1 MKVGQTTCSEVTFRI
16 EMSLRI
22 MNEYIFLKTDFKNIG
37 WVFIGF
43 VGFHRHIGLPSYD
56 LVSVSFVWE
65 KKWQDNLEVM
75 NAFTRTSAVETL
87 IYTYES

>member
-1 MKVGQTTCSEVTFRI
+1 
-16 EMSLRI
+16 MSLRI
-22 MNEYIFLKTDFKNIG
+22 MNEYIFLKTVFKNIG

-65 KKWQDNLEVM
+65 KKMAGQLKSYECFHKNFSRWNID
-75 NAFTRTSAVETL
+75 
-87 IYTYES
+87 IYLRILVIFLRW

>member
-1 MKVGQTTCSEVTFRI
+1 MI
-16 EMSLRI
+16 LRI

-37 WVFIGF
+37 WIFIGF

-65 KKWQDNLEVM
+65 KKNGRK
-75 NAFTRTSAVETL
+75 T
-87 IYTYES
+87 

>member
-1 MKVGQTTCSEVTFRI
+1 
-16 EMSLRI
+16 MSLRI

-43 VGFHRHIGLPSYD
+43 VGFHGHIGLPSYD

-65 KKWQDNLEVM
+65 KKMAGQLRSYECFHKNFSRWNID
-75 NAFTRTSAVETL
+75 
-87 IYTYES
+87 IYLRILVIFLRW

>member
-1 MKVGQTTCSEVTFRI
+1 
-16 EMSLRI
+16 MSLRI